1 MDSFIA
7 PLNHNRL
14 RPFAPVVIRVLVGVI
29 FLWHGIDK
37 FRGGISNVEGAFD
50 MWGVPAPGLTAPL
63 TAILEVVGGAALI
76 IGLLTRV
83 FAALLSIVMIGALLF
98 VTFELGLISGEPKTG
113 AELELAL
120 LAGLVALMLL
130 GRGPLSVDDQVG
142 LDHDGLDHDGLDR
155 DGTLSPAT

>member
-1 MDSFIA
+1 M
-7 PLNHNRL
+7 
-14 RPFAPVVIRVLVGVI
+14 
-29 FLWHGIDK
+29 
-37 FRGGISNVEGAFD
+37 
-50 MWGVPAPGLTAPL
+50 
-63 TAILEVVGGAALI
+63 
-76 IGLLTRV
+76 

-142 LDHDGLDHDGLDR
+142 LDHDGLDR